1 MFGGRYF
8 GARHFGS
15 RYFGKHGLVLD
26 GAYFG
31 QRHYGSRYFGKR
43 YFGNNAY
50 TEAFPITQTAGVGL
64 SGALQT
70 ASGGLTFGAD
80 FAFTQVTGLSLTGTM
95 AASSSGFSFDGEVFY
110 FTPPLSVQVLAGTL
124 QLTADVQIT
133 APAPGFGGYYGRRYF
148 GGRQFGARYFG
159 SPVSWSLTQTAG
171 LGLTGTLTTA
181 GGISTTL
188 AIAQTNTLGLTGTMT
203 LAGAVDFDAT
213 ADLTDFHPVG
223 SRKRRRDAVQRQ
235 KTRDRAS
242 GVHRHDSYYA
252 WVQSTL
258 MQLAAAGVL
267 DA

>member
-15 RYFGKHGLVLD
+15 RFFGKHGVVLD

-80 FAFTQVTGLSLTGTM
+80 FAFTQVTGLALTGTM
-95 AASSSGFSFDGEVFY
+95 AASSSGFSFDSEVFY
-110 FTPPLSVQVLAGTL
+110 FTPPLEVTTLAGTL

-148 GGRQFGARYFG
+148 GGREFGARYFG

-181 GGISTTL
+181 GGSISTTL
-188 AIAQTNTLGLTGTMT
+188 AMVQTNTIGLTGTLTGSLSGIQHNGPEVIGRGLIDWRAAQVQQDTYSAESQRRIVAVMT
-203 LAGAVDFDAT
+203 I
-213 ADLTDFHPVG
+213 
-223 SRKRRRDAVQRQ
+223 
-235 KTRDRAS
+235 
-242 GVHRHDSYYA
+242 
-252 WVQSTL
+252 
-258 MQLAAAGVL
+258 LAATGVL
-267 DA
+267 D